1 MTALTII
8 SYHESKESL
17 KEFHSKLESLETH
30 GTPHLAVVC
39 GTVTKDKTKDKKLYC
54 PQERPHKL
62 LRDETPSGFFSF
74 LKW

>member
-1 MTALTII
+1 MTAVTII

-39 GTVTKDKTKDKKLYC
+39 GTVTKDKNKRQEAILSPGTT
-54 PQERPHKL
+54 PQ
-62 LRDETPSGFFSF
+62 GFAR
-74 LKW
+74 